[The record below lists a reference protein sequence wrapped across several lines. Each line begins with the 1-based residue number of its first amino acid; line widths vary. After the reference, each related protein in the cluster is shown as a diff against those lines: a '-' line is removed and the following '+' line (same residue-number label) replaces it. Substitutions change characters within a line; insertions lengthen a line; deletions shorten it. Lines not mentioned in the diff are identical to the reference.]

1 MSVGASRAMARLA
14 HPVLLQPARIPSAQ
28 KAHPAALLG
37 LEAHP
42 GLQTLC
48 WPGAL
53 LAALPLLLPVHPAP
67 NERRYRQAGA
77 DCLKMR
83 HSLPLHQQKGAS
95 LSLPLTVFADPLR
108 PHLLQQDI
116 YRGLRL
122 RLLKWRLIRPPVECL
137 LGMPTASPAWSMWGD
152 AGATLAQIHAL
163 REPIQPVLPLFAP
176 RAIGYSLLSGS
187 EVGERALP
195 PLRTPQPPLLPR
207 CKKAYCTKQCSI

>member
-95 LSLPLTVFADPLR
+95 LSLPLTVFAEG
-108 PHLLQQDI
+108 I
-116 YRGLRL
+116 YRGLLL
-122 RLLKWRLIRPPVECL
+122 RLLKWRPIRPPVECL

>member
-95 LSLPLTVFADPLR
+95 LSLPLTVFA
-108 PHLLQQDI
+108 
-116 YRGLRL
+116 
-122 RLLKWRLIRPPVECL
+122 
-137 LGMPTASPAWSMWGD
+137 
-152 AGATLAQIHAL
+152 ATD
-163 REPIQPVLPLFAP
+163 
-176 RAIGYSLLSGS
+176 
-187 EVGERALP
+187 
-195 PLRTPQPPLLPR
+195 
-207 CKKAYCTKQCSI
+207 